1 MSPVLWLVIGVV
13 IGFIIG
19 FLVKHFLAAKTTS
32 ETSGDAL
39 ADTQQAFHEYRTQ
52 MSAHFQKTAQL
63 LSHLQSQH
71 DALQQHVYAA
81 TQHVNQEQQLAH
93 KKTETPFID
102 PSIAAARQ
110 TQQK

>member
-1 MSPVLWLVIGVV
+1 MSPILWLVIGLI
-13 IGFIIG
+13 IGFVIG
-19 FLVKHFLAAKTTS
+19 FLVKHFLTTNTVS
-32 ETSGDAL
+32 ETNNDAL
-39 ADTQQAFHEYRTQ
+39 ADTQQAFQEYRTQ

-93 KKTETPFID
+93 KKTETPFLD

-110 TQQK
+110 TQQQ